1 MHYNQG
7 DRVRIVATRAQC
19 AFVGISNFP
28 TCFSAY
34 DNYSYNSVLD
44 QVICTG
50 FYKSPSAARS
60 RNWCVTN
67 FEEDEQDVGGYLP
80 DGRRARTWFLP
91 DDCFHPYAV
100 TPQQKAFLNFRQ
112 AMLAKGRHATA

>member
-19 AFVGISNFP
+19 AFVGISSFP
-28 TCFSAY
+28 TCFSVY
-34 DNYSYNSVLD
+34 DNYSYNFALD

-50 FYKSPSAARS
+50 FYRS
-60 RNWCVTN
+60 SWCVTN
-67 FEEDEQDVGGYLP
+67 FEKDEQDVGGYLP
-80 DGRRARTWFLP
+80 DGRRACTWFLP
-91 DDCFHPYAV
+91 DDCFHPHAV

-112 AMLAKGRHATA
+112 ALLAKGRHATA